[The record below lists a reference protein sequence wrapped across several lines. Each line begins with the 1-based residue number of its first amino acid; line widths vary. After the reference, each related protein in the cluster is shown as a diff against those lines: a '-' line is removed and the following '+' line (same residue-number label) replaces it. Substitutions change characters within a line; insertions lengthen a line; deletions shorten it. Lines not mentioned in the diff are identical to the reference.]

1 MKKEDNNELIGV
13 IAAALAACDK
23 RTGYRLVVKSFR
35 RILRHHRYGA
45 RQENWKTTIIAI
57 EGIDNEKVPDKS

>member
-1 MKKEDNNELIGV
+1 VKKEDNNELIGV

-35 RILRHHRYGA
+35 RISQTSPVWSTAGKL
-45 RQENWKTTIIAI
+45 EN
-57 EGIDNEKVPDKS
+57 NNHSY